1 MSRFWSKV
9 ALDLTPYVPGEQPKL
24 PNLVKLNT
32 NENPYGA
39 SPWALAAIGEA
50 TGNDLRL
57 YPDPN
62 GDVLKTAVAA
72 HFQDY
77 GIAPKQVFVG
87 NGSDEVLAH
96 AFLGLLK
103 HDAPILF
110 PDITYSFYPVYCGL
124 YGVDFRTVP
133 LDDAFQLRVE
143 DYLRPLTPSPS
154 SFTSGFNTKFP
165 SPPGRGARGEGEEG
179 RGAHSAATPENRSGG
194 IIFPNPNAPTGRLLP
209 LEAVEKI
216 VAGNPDSVV
225 VVDEAYVD
233 FAANDIP
240 TAVALVNRYP
250 NLLVVQTLSK
260 SRSLAGL
267 RVGFAVG
274 HATLIEALERVK
286 NSFNSYPLGR
296 LALMG
301 AAAAVAD
308 EDWFHETRKK
318 VMASRE
324 RLTAN
329 LASLGFEVLPSA
341 ANFIFAR
348 HPEKDGGELAA
359 ALRARG
365 IIVRHFR
372 QERIEQF
379 LRITIGT
386 EEQCLALVAALKELL
401 G

>member
-9 ALDLTPYVPGEQPKL
+9 ARDLTPYVPGEQPKL

-32 NENPYGA
+32 NENPYGP
-39 SPWALAAIGEA
+39 SPRALSAIREA
-50 TGNDLRL
+50 TGDALRL

-62 GDVLKTAVAA
+62 GDALKAAVAH
-72 HFQDY
+72 HFRDY
-77 GIAPKQVFVG
+77 GIESKQVFVG

-124 YGVDFRTVP
+124 YGVEFRTLP
-133 LDDAFQLRVE
+133 LDEDFQMRVE
-143 DYLRPLTPSPS
+143 DYLTPTPSPAS
-154 SFTSGFNTKFP
+154 
-165 SPPGRGARGEGEEG
+165 GRGER
-179 RGAHSAATPENRSGG
+179 SAATPENRLGG

-209 LEAVEKI
+209 LDQVERL

-233 FAANDIP
+233 FAGEVIP
-240 TAVALVNRYP
+240 TAIALVNRYP

-267 RVGFAVG
+267 RAGFAVG
-274 HATLIEALERVK
+274 DAALIEALERVK
-286 NSFNSYPLGR
+286 NSFNSYPLDR
-296 LALMG
+296 LALVG
-301 AAAAVAD
+301 ATAAVAD
-308 EDWFHETRKK
+308 EDWFHETRGK

-324 RLTAN
+324 RLTAR
-329 LASLGFEVLPSA
+329 LESLGFQVLPSS

-348 HPEKDGGELAA
+348 HAEHDGGELAA

-372 QERIEQF
+372 QARIEQF

-386 EEQCLALVAALKELL
+386 EEQCQALVAALADIL
-401 G
+401 GRGQVQ